1 MPEKFKPSEKLRD
14 KRTGKTFVRHYYLK
28 NTPLSELERIADNQ
42 KARPK
47 LRIKCVKELN
57 RRNSF
62 KSL

>member
-42 KARPK
+42 EARPK
-47 LRIKCVKELN
+47 LRIKCIKELN
-57 RRNSF
+57 RR
-62 KSL
+62 KALQSL